1 MTTATPRPKPFA
13 STGALALG
21 AFVLLSGCSAA
32 KEDEATR
39 MPPQAV
45 TTALVANREIAGGI
59 TASGRLL
66 PREEIAVAAD
76 LSGFRV
82 ARVLVEE
89 GAFVK
94 AGQPLAILDD
104 SLLKSQISQLEA
116 QLAQQQVS
124 AEQARDQAA
133 RVAGLDNQGVLS
145 NEAIAQRRF
154 AARTGAAAV
163 AATRAQLN
171 DLLVRRSHLV
181 IRAPSSGMV
190 IERTVRPGDTSSAGT
205 VMFRMARE
213 GLVELYAELPE
224 MDAARVS
231 LGDPAQV
238 TLASGRTLEGTVRLI
253 GERVDTTT
261 GVVIAR
267 IALPGDP
274 ELRSGGFAKA
284 RFAAEKSVLA
294 VPEKAVRYD
303 ADGASVMVVG
313 KDSRVHRV
321 RVSTGDHA
329 GGYVELRQGP
339 PAGSRVAVKG
349 AAFTLEG
356 DKVKVT
362 EAKTGAGR

>member
-1 MTTATPRPKPFA
+1 MSSAMPRRKPSVSTAILLLGP
-13 STGALALG
+13 LALV
-21 AFVLLSGCSAA
+21 AGCGSVE
-32 KEDEATR
+32 EDGATR
-39 MPPQAV
+39 MPPQTV
-45 TTALVANREIAGGI
+45 TTAVVANREIAGGI

-66 PREEIAVAAD
+66 PREEMAVAAD

-116 QLAQQQVS
+116 QLAQQKVS

-133 RVAGLDNQGVLS
+133 RVEGLDNQGVLS

-154 AARTGAAAV
+154 AARTSAAAV
-163 AATRAQLN
+163 AATGAQLN

-190 IERTVRPGDTSSAGT
+190 IERTARPGDTSSAGT
-205 VMFRMARE
+205 AMFRMARD
-213 GLVELYAELPE
+213 GLIELYAELPE
-224 MDAARVS
+224 TVAARVS
-231 LGDPAQV
+231 IGAPAQV
-238 TLASGRTLEGTVRLI
+238 TLASGRTMQGTVRLI

-274 ELRSGGFAKA
+274 ELRSGGFAKV
-284 RFAAEKSVLA
+284 RFSAAKSVLA

-303 ADGASVMVVG
+303 ADGASVMVVD

-329 GGYVELRQGP
+329 GGFVELRQGP

-356 DKVKVT
+356 DKVRVSG
-362 EAKTGAGR
+362 EAER

>member
-1 MTTATPRPKPFA
+1 MSFAMPRRNSSVRNA
-13 STGALALG
+13 VLLLGALVSLA
-21 AFVLLSGCSAA
+21 GCGGG
-32 KEDEATR
+32 KQDEATGI
-39 MPPQAV
+39 PPQAV
-45 TTALVANREIAGGI
+45 TTAVVAQRQIAGGI

-66 PREEIAVAAD
+66 PREEMAVAAD

-116 QLAQQQVS
+116 QLAQQKVS

-133 RVAGLDNQGVLS
+133 RVEGLENQGVLS

-154 AARTGAAAV
+154 AARSSAAAV
-163 AATRAQLN
+163 AATRAQLD

-181 IRAPSSGMV
+181 IRAPAGGMV

-205 VMFRMARE
+205 PMFRMARD
-213 GLVELYAELPE
+213 GLIELYAELPE
-224 MDAARVS
+224 ADAARVS
-231 LGDPAQV
+231 TSDLAQV
-238 TLASGRTLEGTVRLI
+238 TLASGRRLEGNVRLI

-261 GVVIAR
+261 SVVVAR
-267 IALPGDP
+267 IALPTDP

-284 RFAAEKSVLA
+284 RFTAEKSVLA
-294 VPEKAVRYD
+294 VPEKAVGYD
-303 ADGASVMVVG
+303 ADGASVKVVD
-313 KDSRVHRV
+313 KDNRVHRV
-321 RVSTGDHA
+321 RVATGDHA
-329 GGYVELRQGP
+329 DGYVELRSGP

-356 DKVKVT
+356 DKVKIAG
-362 EAKTGAGR
+362 EARR